1 MDIQFQY
8 PLYYLV
14 FPLLLAMAGT
24 GILYFRS
31 RAFTQAEGKPFFL
44 LPLLTG
50 LRFLL
55 LFLIGLLL
63 LSPFLK
69 TRKTESLK
77 PLIILA
83 VDQSSSVLK
92 SLPVSSAEY
101 LKNIRSL
108 AENLSKDYRV
118 EWLHFDQQTGP
129 GLTDSFIGKATNLSK
144 AVAACNERLINQ
156 HSAALIIASDGII
169 NQGSDPM
176 YEAEQTPCPI
186 YTIALGDTSIRKD
199 ALIKDIR
206 LNSSVSLLDDIMI
219 EADIKA
225 SYLQGKNSS
234 LQVFKMD
241 GDKAVSVGINLAI
254 TYNQSSFF
262 KKIQFPLATK
272 QSGIQHYRL
281 VLTEVAGESSTKN
294 NSKDIFF
301 EVLDAKKKVLV
312 IAASPHPDLTAIKQ
326 SLENNQHFSVDIH
339 TDESLPSDIKNV
351 NLIILHGLP
360 SLAQPLTKLLQNPDY
375 ADIPRFFWITSQ
387 SHWPGI
393 QKMQTLLSVR
403 TQGGY
408 TQSLAKVNESFS
420 LFTVSDFSKRKM
432 STFPPLQTSFG
443 QYESRLPSGVLL
455 YQQMNG
461 IDTDYPLWVLDES
474 KEPKTGIL
482 VGEGFWRW
490 RIHDF
495 QQNNSFDITDE
506 LLQKSVQFLIQ
517 QTDKRPFQVKPLQMI
532 FNENDA
538 VQLEGILKN
547 ASGERVTNV
556 DVPVRITHSSGTSY
570 PFNMS
575 KNGNQYS
582 LQAGFLPS
590 GFYDYVASCE
600 LGGQSYQVK
609 GKFSVRP
616 LQLEEATD
624 RADHALLYRL
634 SAIQQ
639 GKMVDLSQMESLADI
654 IREKNPAK
662 PVLTETYTTRS
673 AIEISILLLLLILL
687 ASAEWALR
695 KYYGAY

>member
-8 PLYYLV
+8 PLYYLI
-14 FPLLLAMAGT
+14 FPLLLALAGS
-24 GILYFRS
+24 GVLYFKSRS
-31 RAFTQAEGKPFFL
+31 FTRAEGKPLFL
-44 LPLLTG
+44 MPLLTG

-55 LFLIGLLL
+55 LFIIGLLL

-92 SLPVSSAEY
+92 SLPVSSEEY
-101 LKNIRSL
+101 LKRIRNL

-118 EWLHFDQQTGP
+118 EWLHFDQQPGH
-129 GLTDSFIGKATNLSK
+129 GLTDSFTGKATNLSK

-169 NQGSDPM
+169 NQGSDPI

-186 YTIALGDTSIRKD
+186 YTIALGDTTIRKD
-199 ALIKDIR
+199 ALIKNTR
-206 LNSSVSLLDDIMI
+206 HNTTVSLLDDILI
-219 EADIKA
+219 EADIQA
-225 SYLQGKNSS
+225 TYLEGKNSS
-234 LQVFKMD
+234 LQVFKME
-241 GDKAVSVGINLAI
+241 GDKAVSVGINMAL
-254 TYNQSSFF
+254 TYNQNSYF
-262 KKIQFPLATK
+262 KKIQFPLPAK
-272 QSGIQHYRL
+272 QSGIQHYRI
-281 VLTEVAGESSTKN
+281 VLAEVAGESTTQN

-312 IAASPHPDLTAIKQ
+312 IASSPHPDLTAIKQ
-326 SLENNQHFSVDIH
+326 SLEKKQHFSVDVH
-339 TDESLPSDIKNV
+339 TDETLPTDIKNA

-360 SLAQPLTKLLQNPDY
+360 SLDQPLNKLLQNPDF
-375 ADIPRFFWITSQ
+375 ADIPHFFWITSQ

-393 QKMQTLLSVR
+393 QKIQRLLSVR

-408 TQSLAKVNESFS
+408 TQSLAKANESFS
-420 LFTVSDFSKRKM
+420 LFTVSDFTKRKLT
-432 STFPPLQTSFG
+432 SFPPLQTAFG
-443 QYESRLPSGVLL
+443 QYESRVSSGVLL

-461 IDTDYPLWVLDES
+461 IDTDYPLWILDES
-474 KEPKTGIL
+474 KEPRTGIL
-482 VGEGFWRW
+482 AGEGFWRW

-495 QQNNSFDITDE
+495 QQNSSFEITDE

-517 QTDKRPFQVKPLQMI
+517 QTDKRPFQLKPIQMI
-532 FNENDA
+532 FNENEP
-538 VQLEGILKN
+538 VQLEGVLKN

-556 DVPVRITHSSGTSY
+556 DIPVRITHSSGTSY
-570 PFNMS
+570 TFNMS
-575 KNGNQYS
+575 KSSNQYS

-590 GFYDYVASCE
+590 GFYDYVASCQ
-600 LGGQSYQVK
+600 LGGQSYQAK

-634 SAIQQ
+634 SASQQ
-639 GKMVDLSQMESLADI
+639 GKMVNVSQMESLADI
-654 IREKNPAK
+654 IREEKPAK
-662 PVLTETYTTRS
+662 PILTETYTTRA
-673 AIEISILLLLLILL
+673 AIEISFLLFLLIIL
-687 ASAEWALR
+687 ASAEWVLR